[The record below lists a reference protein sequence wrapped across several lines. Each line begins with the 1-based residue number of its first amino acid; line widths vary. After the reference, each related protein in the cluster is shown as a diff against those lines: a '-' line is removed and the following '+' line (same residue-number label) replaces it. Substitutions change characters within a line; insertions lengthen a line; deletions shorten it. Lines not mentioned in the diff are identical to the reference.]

1 MEVIFPRHSAA
12 LRGGRASNSFALAA
26 LPRAVGAHRGQAQR
40 RWNGLSCILW
50 GATAARA
57 LSISPRTVEIHRG
70 NMMTKLGAGRAA
82 DAVRLWIDARAG
94 GASVP
99 AIRRHEEREAED
111 IVVGRIGGRLADE
124 PIPQPGRRQRQ

>member
-1 MEVIFPRHSAA
+1 MKTRAA
-12 LRGGRASNSFALAA
+12 V
-26 LPRAVGAHRGQAQR
+26 AVGAGKPLEIMEVDLEGPREGEVLYL
-40 RWNGLSCILW
+40 LSSGCSNKEI
-50 GATAARA
+50 ARA

-99 AIRRHEEREAED
+99 AIRRYEEREGDD
-111 IVVGRIGGRLADE
+111 IVVGRIDGRPVDE
-124 PIPQPGRRQRQ
+124 PLVQSGRRQRQ